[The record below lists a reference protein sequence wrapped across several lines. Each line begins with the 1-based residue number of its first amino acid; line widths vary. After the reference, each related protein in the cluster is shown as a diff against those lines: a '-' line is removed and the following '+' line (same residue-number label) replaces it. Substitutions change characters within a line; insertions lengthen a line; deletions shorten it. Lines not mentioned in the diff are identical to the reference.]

1 MSMRE
6 QERRKRQAI
15 DRADGVKNRIA
26 GRMRDTELIAKEA
39 KRRADQVKRRIEVGD
54 VEPRPL
60 PSLREDSL
68 PSMES
73 MESSESMASM
83 ESTESTALT
92 SGIPSEEEAYD
103 GGNMSEDMPLGID
116 PKGAHEELGQRITE
130 DTGSDGDIHL
140 HAQRRGE
147 EMKKEMTEDTGAGG
161 DMKEH
166 ADRKVEQMENELLGD

>member
-15 DRADGVKNRIA
+15 SRADGIKNRIA
-26 GRMRDTELIAKEA
+26 GRMRDAELLAKEG

-73 MESSESMASM
+73 MASM
-83 ESTESTALT
+83 ESTESAALT
-92 SGIPSEEEAYD
+92 GGVPSEEEAYD
-103 GGNMSEDMPLGID
+103 EGNLSEDMPLGID
-116 PKGAHEELGQRITE
+116 PKGAHDELGKRITE

-140 HAQRRGE
+140 HAQRRGD
-147 EMKKEMTEDTGAGG
+147 EMKKEMTEDTGAGA

-166 ADRKVEQMENELLGD
+166 ADRKVKQMENELLGD

>member
-1 MSMRE
+1 MRE

-15 DRADGVKNRIA
+15 SRADGIKKRIA
-26 GRMRDTELIAKEA
+26 GRMREAELLAKES

-60 PSLREDSL
+60 PGLREDSL

-73 MESSESMASM
+73 MESSKSMASM
-83 ESTESTALT
+83 ESTESAELT
-92 SGIPSEEEAYD
+92 GGVPSEEEAYA

-130 DTGSDGDIHL
+130 DTGSEGDIHL

-161 DMKEH
+161 NMKEH
-166 ADRKVEQMENELLGD
+166 ADRKVQQMENELLGD

>member
-15 DRADGVKNRIA
+15 NRADGVRDRIS
-26 GRMRDTELIAKEA
+26 GRMREAELLAKEA

-60 PSLREDSL
+60 ASLMEDSL
-68 PSMES
+68 PS

-83 ESTESTALT
+83 ESTKSAALA
-92 SGIPSEEEAYD
+92 SGVPSEEEAYG

-116 PKGAHEELGQRITE
+116 PGGAHEELGQRITE
-130 DTGSDGDIHL
+130 DTGTEGDIHL
-140 HAQRRGE
+140 HAQRRAD
-147 EMKKEMTEDTGAGG
+147 EMKKEMTQDTGAGA

-166 ADRKVEQMENELLGD
+166 ADRKVEQMGNELLGD

>member
-6 QERRKRQAI
+6 QERRKREAI
-15 DRADGVKNRIA
+15 SRADGVKGRIS
-26 GRMRDTELIAKEA
+26 GRMREVELLAKES
-39 KRRADQVKRRIEVGD
+39 KRRSDQVKRRIEVGD

-73 MESSESMASM
+73 MESSESMAST
-83 ESTESTALT
+83 ESTESPALT
-92 SGIPSEEEAYD
+92 SGVPSEEEAYG

-130 DTGSDGDIHL
+130 DTGSEGDIHL
-140 HAQRRGE
+140 HAQRRAD

-161 DMKEH
+161 DMMEH

>member
-6 QERRKRQAI
+6 QERRKRRAI
-15 DRADGVKNRIA
+15 NRADGIKDRIA
-26 GRMRDTELIAKEA
+26 GRMRDAELLAKES

-60 PSLREDSL
+60 PGLREDSL

-73 MESSESMASM
+73 MESSGSMASM
-83 ESTESTALT
+83 ESTESAALEA
-92 SGIPSEEEAYD
+92 GVPSEEEAY
-103 GGNMSEDMPLGID
+103 GGGDIGGDMPLGID

-130 DTGSDGDIHL
+130 DTGSEGDIHL
-140 HAQRRGE
+140 HAARKAD
-147 EMKKEMTEDTGAGG
+147 EMKGEMTEDTGAGG

-166 ADRKVEQMENELLGD
+166 ADRKVGQMENELLGD

>member
-15 DRADGVKNRIA
+15 ERADGVKDRIG
-26 GRMRDTELIAKEA
+26 GRMREAELLAKEA
-39 KRRADQVKRRIEVGD
+39 KRRADGVKRRIEVGD

-73 MESSESMASM
+73 SESMASM
-83 ESTESTALT
+83 ESMQSPALT
-92 SGIPSEEEAYD
+92 GGIPSEEEAY
-103 GGNMSEDMPLGID
+103 GGGEMSEDMPLGID

-130 DTGSDGDIHL
+130 DTGSGGDIHL
-140 HAQRRGE
+140 HAQRRGD
-147 EMKKEMTEDTGAGG
+147 EMKKEMTEDTGAGA
-161 DMKEH
+161 DMIEH
-166 ADRKVEQMENELLGD
+166 ADRKVQQMENELLGD

>member
-1 MSMRE
+1 MRE

-15 DRADGVKNRIA
+15 SRADGIKNRIA
-26 GRMRDTELIAKEA
+26 GRMHKAELLAKES

-83 ESTESTALT
+83 ESMESPALT
-92 SGIPSEEEAYD
+92 GGVPSEEEAYG
-103 GGNMSEDMPLGID
+103 GGNMSEDMPLAID

-130 DTGSDGDIHL
+130 DTG
-140 HAQRRGE
+140 
-147 EMKKEMTEDTGAGG
+147 AGT

-166 ADRKVEQMENELLGD
+166 ADRKVEQMGNELLGG